1 MLFKYNNTQVIFP
14 SFLRALPIAPCS
26 LSRGAK
32 CSTKNC
38 QIAAV
43 LHQFAKYAWK
53 WKNVNKTEILEKY
66 KTLSEI
72 VKNILNHGI
81 THSNSHKYNVN
92 VSDDRNDRKTIL
104 NPKTVKTTIKCK
116 KLVSRQNI
124 EGIQI
129 WKTIL
134 WQKRK

>member
-1 MLFKYNNTQVIFP
+1 M
-14 SFLRALPIAPCS
+14 
-26 LSRGAK
+26 
-32 CSTKNC
+32 
-38 QIAAV
+38 
-43 LHQFAKYAWK
+43 
-53 WKNVNKTEILEKY
+53 EILEKY

-72 VKNILNHGI
+72 VKNILNHDI

-129 WKTIL
+129 
-134 WQKRK
+134 

>member
-1 MLFKYNNTQVIFP
+1 M
-14 SFLRALPIAPCS
+14 
-26 LSRGAK
+26 
-32 CSTKNC
+32 
-38 QIAAV
+38 
-43 LHQFAKYAWK
+43 
-53 WKNVNKTEILEKY
+53 EKY

-129 WKTIL
+129 
-134 WQKRK
+134 